1 MVSRF
6 CAVTSNHVCI
16 HKTEVDKELSGGTK
30 GRKRKE
36 VMARQE
42 ICSMYNLYLHEQ
54 NFNITK

>member
-6 CAVTSNHVCI
+6 YAVTSNHVCI

-36 VMARQE
+36 VMAQQE
-42 ICSMYNLYLHEQ
+42 ICSMYNLYVLEK
-54 NFNITK
+54 NFNVIK

>member
-6 CAVTSNHVCI
+6 YAVTSNHVCI

-36 VMARQE
+36 VTARQE

-54 NFNITK
+54 NFNIIK